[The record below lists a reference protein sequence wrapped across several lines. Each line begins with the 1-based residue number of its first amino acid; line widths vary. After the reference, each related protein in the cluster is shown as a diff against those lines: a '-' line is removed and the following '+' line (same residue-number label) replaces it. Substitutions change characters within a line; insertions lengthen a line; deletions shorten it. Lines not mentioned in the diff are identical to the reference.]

1 MDVFQ
6 CLAFVMIYIQYV
18 CTIKYSTYTT
28 FICICI
34 CLVHMYICTAEYVG
48 TTYTTW
54 YELEL
59 KWKMQAAKKHFY
71 SEKRLRHIYTTYFLL
86 SAFLTLF
93 HELESWYFRWQQ
105 AFGFVK
111 TWRFRR
117 LSLIIWS
124 ASVRSNARP
133 SDVDFLTFKYL
144 LEASRASIDICLFC
158 ACLSLN
164 IASSYNPFNQIHA
177 LCNNHEYT

>member
-6 CLAFVMIYIQYV
+6 CLAFVMIYIQYVCV

-117 LSLIIWS
+117 LSLIICCCS
-124 ASVRSNARP
+124 L
-133 SDVDFLTFKYL
+133 FLGVQPKIFVCRCPKTTFKYL
-144 LEASRASIDICLFC
+144 LDR
-158 ACLSLN
+158 
-164 IASSYNPFNQIHA
+164 Y
-177 LCNNHEYT
+177 